1 VYPMRINERNLRRL
15 QKQRHLYDIQA
26 MILANPLF
34 KNLSKREQKKLQK
47 LIYKAEMAEMFI
59 RDRNVIRVNQ
69 SFDQIVRGVT
79 DMLNDMME
87 DQEEEERRRREDGDD
102 F

>member
-1 VYPMRINERNLRRL
+1 
-15 QKQRHLYDIQA
+15 

-34 KNLSKREQKKLQK
+34 KNLDAKDQKVLQK

-59 RDRNVIRVNQ
+59 RDRNVIRINQ
-69 SFDQIVRGVT
+69 SFDEIVESVM
-79 DMLNDMME
+79 DMIDGPYT
-87 DQEEEERRRREDGDD
+87 EEELEEKRRSEEDD